1 MSTQLQFKWHNNQ
14 VVGESIDHQELDL
27 GCVLSAA
34 TLPVL
39 EEVMILRSRKE
50 DRVSELV
57 AFLIFVPTK
66 NNTSKYWK

>member
-39 EEVMILRSRKE
+39 EELMRLRSRKE

-66 NNTSKYWK
+66 NNTSK